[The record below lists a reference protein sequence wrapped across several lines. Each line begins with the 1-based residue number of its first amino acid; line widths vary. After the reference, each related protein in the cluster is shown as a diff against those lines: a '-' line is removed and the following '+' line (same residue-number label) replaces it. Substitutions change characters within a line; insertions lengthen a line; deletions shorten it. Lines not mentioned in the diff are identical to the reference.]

1 MGNRGSAG
9 TNLIARNRLENRL
22 ERAGM
27 KRLISA
33 LLIVGGLLTL
43 TGCNAN
49 LAAQVGDTKITQG
62 TVQDRIS
69 EILAE
74 RRKFDTSQMQLSTGE
89 VLNRNEVRFL
99 LISTIF
105 EKLAKNGGIEIT
117 QAMKDAKRAEIFGQ
131 LGGEQQLPMAL
142 VNAQIA
148 PSDFDTYIQ
157 SVLISDALVAKAK
170 AGGITDDQTGKAL
183 QQLVLA
189 LTKQESVKLNPQY
202 GSWDPQNADLT
213 SFDSAGTAVKLF
225 N

>member
-1 MGNRGSAG
+1 
-9 TNLIARNRLENRL
+9 
-22 ERAGM
+22 M

-33 LLIVGGLLTL
+33 LLVVVGLVTL

-62 TVQDRIS
+62 TVQNRIS
-69 EILAE
+69 EILSE

-89 VLNRNEVRFL
+89 ALNRNEVRFL
-99 LISTIF
+99 LISAIF
-105 EKLAKNGGIEIT
+105 EKLAKDGGIEIS
-117 QAMKDAKRAEIFGQ
+117 QAMKDARKAEILGQ
-131 LGGEQQLPMAL
+131 VGGEKQLPMAL

-148 PSDFDTYIQ
+148 PSDFDTYVQ

-170 AGGITDDQTGKAL
+170 AAGLADDQTGKAL

-189 LTKQESVKLNPQY
+189 LTKKERVKLNPQY
-202 GSWDPQNADLT
+202 GSWDASNADLT
-213 SFDSAGTAVKLF
+213 PFDTAGTAVKPF